1 MFLPIKVLIESIT
14 TIVPE
19 TGLAGQYEYF
29 EGIFLSFNVGVVTAL
44 CLCRAVRIRDI
55 RENAPGQNLSLEV
68 MLSDTTNSL
77 LPIEIQN
84 LENRPTCP

>member
-1 MFLPIKVLIESIT
+1 MTSTDHQQEPNFFFL
-14 TIVPE
+14 
-19 TGLAGQYEYF
+19 GL
-29 EGIFLSFNVGVVTAL
+29 
-44 CLCRAVRIRDI
+44 RDI
-55 RENAPGQNLSLEV
+55 RENLSLEV